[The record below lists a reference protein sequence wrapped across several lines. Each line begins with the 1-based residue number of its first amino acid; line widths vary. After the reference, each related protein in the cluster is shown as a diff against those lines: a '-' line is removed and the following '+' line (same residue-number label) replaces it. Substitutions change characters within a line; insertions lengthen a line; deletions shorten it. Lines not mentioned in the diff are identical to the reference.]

1 MSGLSDSSTRRS
13 WAVLGGLLVLALALR
28 LLVLPVPGHGGDVS
42 VMSRWAENLA
52 TWGPLLFYQHDTAI
66 YPALLPFLW
75 PIGLAL
81 DGDGLYYAIKGIS
94 IPFDLLLGV
103 LLYAVVAHRT
113 DQARGLLAGG
123 LYLLNPAAII
133 GGPLWG
139 QVDAAGTLFYLAA
152 LVALA
157 AGQFAGSGSLTA
169 LAGLSKP
176 QFGLVALPLA
186 VVTLQRWRQGHGPR
200 PLILAVVGGG
210 LTALIVCLAFGL
222 SPFRWLELLQ
232 DAAARHPETSLGAF
246 NIWALLVGFK
256 VPDEPY
262 VGFGGVLLVSG
273 IIGSLLPLRRGSDLA
288 TLLAVGLFLAF
299 AFYFL
304 PTRVHERYLFPA
316 LALAAPFAAVDR
328 SSLAAYIAMSVGFAL
343 SLLRVLVET
352 TNFRTFV
359 ELDALLISDIMIW
372 VIGLTLI
379 GSALTLVRLTLSGAG
394 DPLNERDTITS
405 ESTAEPDA
413 ASAAPG

>member
-1 MSGLSDSSTRRS
+1 MSPAWLSESRARP
-13 WAVLGGLLVLALALR
+13 WAMLGALLVLALALR
-28 LLVLPVPGHGGDVS
+28 LVVLPVPGHGGDVS

-81 DGDGLYYAIKGIS
+81 DGDALRYAIKGVS

-103 LLYAVVAHRT
+103 LLYVVVAHRT

-139 QVDAAGTLFYLAA
+139 QVDSAGTLFYLAA

-186 VVTLQRWRQGHGPR
+186 VVSLQRWRQGHGPR
-200 PLILAVVGGG
+200 PLVLAVVGGG
-210 LTALIVCLAFGL
+210 LTALV
-222 SPFRWLELLQ
+222 
-232 DAAARHPETSLGAF
+232 
-246 NIWALLVGFK
+246 V
-256 VPDEPY
+256 
-262 VGFGGVLLVSG
+262 
-273 IIGSLLPLRRGSDLA
+273 
-288 TLLAVGLFLAF
+288 
-299 AFYFL
+299 
-304 PTRVHERYLFPA
+304 
-316 LALAAPFAAVDR
+316 
-328 SSLAAYIAMSVGFAL
+328 
-343 SLLRVLVET
+343 
-352 TNFRTFV
+352 
-359 ELDALLISDIMIW
+359 
-372 VIGLTLI
+372 
-379 GSALTLVRLTLSGAG
+379 
-394 DPLNERDTITS
+394 
-405 ESTAEPDA
+405 
-413 ASAAPG
+413 

>member
-1 MSGLSDSSTRRS
+1 MRP
-13 WAVLGGLLVLALALR
+13 WAILGALLVLALVLR
-28 LLVLPVPGHGGDVS
+28 LIVLPVPGHGGDVS
-42 VMSRWAENLA
+42 VVSRWAENLA
-52 TWGPLLFYQHDTAI
+52 EWGPFLFYQHDTAI

-81 DGDGLYYAIKGIS
+81 DGEALRYAIKGLS

-157 AGQFAGSGSLTA
+157 AGQFAGSGVLTA

-176 QFGLVALPLA
+176 QFGLVVLPVA
-186 VVTLQRWRQGHGPR
+186 VVSLQRWRKGQGPR
-200 PLILAVVGGG
+200 PLVLAAVGGG
-210 LTALIVCLAFGL
+210 VTALVVCLAFGL

-262 VGFGGVLLVSG
+262 VAIGGVLLVAG
-273 IIGSLLPLRRGSDLA
+273 IIGALLPLRRGSDLA

-343 SLLRVLVET
+343 SLLRVLVQT
-352 TNFRTFV
+352 TNFRTYV
-359 ELDALLISDIMIW
+359 ELDALLVSDMMVW
-372 VIGLTLI
+372 VIALTLF
-379 GSALTLVRLTLSGAG
+379 GSALTLIRLVLSGAG
-394 DPLNERDTITS
+394 DPLNERDAAAPS
-405 ESTAEPDA
+405 ASTEEPET

>member
-1 MSGLSDSSTRRS
+1 VSGLRDSSTRRS

-28 LLVLPVPGHGGDVS
+28 LLVLPVPGHGGDVA

-81 DGDGLYYAIKGIS
+81 DGDGLRYAIKGIS

-152 LVALA
+152 L
-157 AGQFAGSGSLTA
+157 AGCQFAGSGSLTA

-200 PLILAVVGGG
+200 PLVLAVVGGG

-246 NIWALLVGFK
+246 NIWALLVGFE

-262 VGFGGVLLVSG
+262 VGIGGVLLVAG
-273 IIGSLLPLRRGSDLA
+273 IIGSLIPLRRGSDLA

-328 SSLAAYIAMSVGFAL
+328 SSLAAYLAMSVGFAL

-352 TNFRTFV
+352 TSFRTYV
-359 ELDALLISDIMIW
+359 ELDALLTSDIMVW

-379 GSALTLVRLTLSGAG
+379 GSALTLIRLTLSGAG
-394 DPLNERDTITS
+394 DPLNERDAPPA
-405 ESTAEPDA
+405 AEPAADPDA

>member
-1 MSGLSDSSTRRS
+1 M
-13 WAVLGGLLVLALALR
+13 LGGLLALGLLIRLA
-28 LLVLPVPGHGGDVS
+28 VLPLPGHSGDIS

-52 TWGPLLFYQHDTAI
+52 TWGPLFFYQHDTAI

-75 PIGLAL
+75 PIGALL
-81 DGDGLYYAIKGIS
+81 DGDALYYAIKGIS

-103 LLYAVVAHRT
+103 VLYAVVASRT
-113 DQARGLLAGG
+113 DRVRGLLAGG
-123 LYLLNPAAII
+123 LYLLNPAAIV

-157 AGQFAGSGSLTA
+157 ASKFAGSGALTA

-186 VVTLQRWRQGHGPR
+186 IVALQRWRQGHGPR
-200 PLILAVVGGG
+200 PFLLALIGGG
-210 LTALIVCLAFGL
+210 LTAAVVCLFFGL
-222 SPFRWLELLQ
+222 SPLRWLELVQ
-232 DAAARHPETSLGAF
+232 DAASRHPETSLGAF

-262 VGFGGVLLVSG
+262 LAIGAVLLVVG
-273 IIGSLLPLRRGSDLA
+273 IIGSLIPLRRGSDLA
-288 TLLAVGLFLAF
+288 TLLAVGLLLAF

-328 SSLAAYIAMSVGFAL
+328 SSLAAYLALSLGFAL
-343 SLLRVLVET
+343 SLLRVLVDT
-352 TNFRTFV
+352 TAFRTWPEF
-359 ELDALLISDIMIW
+359 DALLASDAMFWLIA
-372 VIGLTLI
+372 LTLF
-379 GSALTLVRLTLSGAG
+379 GSALTLVRLVLTGAG
-394 DPLNERDTITS
+394 DPLVARD
-405 ESTAEPDA
+405 E

>member
-1 MSGLSDSSTRRS
+1 MTDPSDQRRA
-13 WAVLGGLLVLALALR
+13 WAVLGGLLVAGLALR
-28 LLVLPVPGHGGDVS
+28 LLVLPMPGHGGDLS

-52 TWGPLLFYQHDTAI
+52 AWGPFLFYQHDTAI

-75 PIGLAL
+75 PLGVLL
-81 DGDGLYYAIKGIS
+81 DGEGLSYAIKGIS
-94 IPFDLLLGV
+94 IPFDLALGV

-113 DQARGLLAGG
+113 DQGRGLLAGG

-139 QVDAAGTLFYLAA
+139 QVDSAGTLFYLAA

-157 AGQFAGSGSLTA
+157 AGQFAGSGALTA

-200 PLILAVVGGG
+200 PLVLAAVGGG
-210 LTALIVCLAFGL
+210 VTALAICLVFGL

-232 DAAARHPETSLGAF
+232 DAAERHPETSLGAF

-262 VGFGGVLLVSG
+262 VAIGGLLLVAG

-328 SSLAAYIAMSVGFAL
+328 PSLAAYIAMSVGFGA

-352 TNFRTFV
+352 TSFRTYA
-359 ELDALLISDIMIW
+359 ELDALLTSDIMVW
-372 VIGLTLI
+372 VIALTLF
-379 GSALTLVRLTLSGAG
+379 GSALTLVRLILSGAG
-394 DPLNERDTITS
+394 DPLNERD
-405 ESTAEPDA
+405 A
-413 ASAAPG
+413 AAPSGATRGAGCG